1 MKPLQIASGERFAA
15 SLTRWCARPEF
26 AAIEAHPLSGTF
38 GRAYYA
44 AVFGERRADASFAVV
59 EGDRPVVI
67 VPCSMD
73 ERELDY
79 YGAPIRLFVATGL
92 NEGDASRAVNAAFAH
107 LDTLAGQG
115 GIDHIRICDDA
126 SLGKLSLVG
135 KQCLNRRATPV
146 LRLTGLC
153 TLERGEAG
161 MREGLR
167 KSFQSLIN
175 WGKRNL
181 TIESV
186 SAGNPNRERFDRYR
200 EFHATIAGRVTR
212 SERSWDAMFD
222 WIAAGHG
229 ELLLGFLAGGEL
241 VTGTMVVDGTKTAY
255 YASGVYDRDRFDQ
268 PLGHWPL
275 WLAML
280 NSAARGMRKFELG
293 DLPLPDSASEKEF
306 AIGYFK
312 RGFATSI
319 ETSIAWTWTPAGNA
333 DQPQ

>member
-1 MKPLQIASGERFAA
+1 MKPLQIVSGERFAA
-15 SLTRWCARPEF
+15 SLAQWCTSPAF
-26 AAIEAHPLSGTF
+26 AAIEAHPLSGAF
-38 GRAYYA
+38 GRGYYP
-44 AVFGERRADASFAVV
+44 AVFGEQRADASFAVT
-59 EGDRPVVI
+59 EADRPLLI
-67 VPCSMD
+67 ALCSIG

-79 YGAPIRLFVATGL
+79 FGAPLRLFVATGL
-92 NEGDASRAVNAAFAH
+92 GEGAASRAVNAAFAH

-135 KQCLNRRATPV
+135 KQCLNRRATPA

-153 TLERGEAG
+153 TLEGGEAG

-181 TIESV
+181 TMQTV
-186 SAGNPNRERFDRYR
+186 NAANPDRVLFGRYR
-200 EFHATIAGRVTR
+200 EFHAAVAGRVTR
-212 SERSWDAMFD
+212 SAQSWDAMFD
-222 WIAAGHG
+222 WVAGGRG
-229 ELLLGFLAGGEL
+229 ELVLGFLSGGEL
-241 VTGTMVVDGTKTAY
+241 VTGTMVVDGTETAY
-255 YASGVYDRDRFDQ
+255 YASGVYDRERFDQ

-280 NSAARGMRKFELG
+280 NSAARGMRRFELG
-293 DLPLPDSASEKEF
+293 DLPLPGSGNDKEF

-319 ETSIAWTWTPAGNA
+319 ETWILWRWSVTA
-333 DQPQ
+333 DAEAA